1 MAMAAGEGSTRDEV
15 VSMLAVAALAKVA
28 AAMGILGDP
37 SLLGS
42 ATTMVAFAVDM
53 DMDQGVRIQ
62 ATTPMLVLEG
72 AVATSR
78 ENPADRQAGVTERML
93 GTARTTIFSEQTVQA
108 VVAAVTA
115 ATKANEPPAMRVSH
129 VADSGMAVEQQ
140 VGMPAAAPN
149 VTVQQ
154 PIVTGQE
161 AQVIHEAG
169 AKGKD
174 NEVQGP
180 PKKKK
185 EEKTGCFRCK
195 QPRHY
200 IDDCPTP
207 FCDICES
214 IHHATSACHL
224 LNAPKPTAILHGY
237 ANEALMFFELS
248 CGAFKAKAE
257 NPKLAKVTVDGDA
270 MTIPQLIE
278 QLKKIV
284 PSEKFVWEVFHFKDN
299 VYRVKLPSKL
309 DVQRLKNFGTYI
321 CTDRDSHLTFDLW
334 SSLEEPLYMLPEV
347 WVRVSGLP
355 SDIRSDFLSLWG
367 VGTLFGK
374 TMEVDMA
381 YTRKNKV
388 LRIKIGCLDSN
399 LIPEDSDM
407 FIRRGFFKLRF
418 EVEVAQSQE
427 VNMMDATN
435 GNDGNDD
442 AQHGEGKNSGGH
454 AMDMESRGNDLD
466 APSNNDEQG
475 ASDLNNDVVGMQ
487 EQLGSLDAIQIGSMH
502 VTLSPTGLPS
512 YAKNLNKNE
521 SICKSLSCVEEFPL
535 KDTSGTFFDADLRPR
550 GSPLGSSLVSG
561 RETRPQSATG
571 QQVAGVLQ
579 RPQVPASGSP
589 LVGVRETGE
598 QPASGQPVASG
609 QLLSPVANGASHVG
623 RKQQHQLSAND
634 GDQKPASSSPVPI
647 STAPPG
653 LSATRW
659 MRAVG
664 GSSVPGELLVVAKD
678 TVAEPQKIQ
687 GMHAV
692 QSDVDTGSKGTHVPM
707 IANTG
712 ACVAGEGSAV
722 HAVSVDSGMFSV
734 ANFDNVSF
742 LGNVELC
749 NPLANSNLSNAQDG
763 SYNAGLVLE
772 PELLDLL

>member
-1 MAMAAGEGSTRDEV
+1 MNGDGGRGGFNPGRGGFHAGRGGFGQGRGGYGNSRGSFAARGRYNHGGVRGGHGYGPGRGHSGNNANAGFGGGRGYFQGES
-15 VSMLAVAALAKVA
+15 S
-28 AAMGILGDP
+28 
-37 SLLGS
+37 GS
-42 ATTMVAFAVDM
+42 AGRGHGEDAWDGPNNNFQLGNNYNNNNRFVNRANQQRWNM
-53 DMDQGVRIQ
+53 GRGGGYSYRPR
-62 ATTPMLVLEG
+62 ATGTD
-72 AVATSR
+72 ASARNSID
-78 ENPADRQAGVTERML
+78 ADLLQ
-93 GTARTTIFSEQTVQA
+93 QTVQA

-195 QPRHY
+195 QPGHY

-309 DVQRLKNFGTYI
+309 EVQRLKIFGTYI

-334 SSLEEPLYMLPEV
+334 SSLEEPLYMLPE
-347 WVRVSGLP
+347 
-355 SDIRSDFLSLWG
+355 
-367 VGTLFGK
+367 

-487 EQLGSLDAIQIGSMH
+487 EQLGSLDTIQIGSMH
-502 VTLSPTGLPS
+502 VTLSPT
-512 YAKNLNKNE
+512 
-521 SICKSLSCVEEFPL
+521 
-535 KDTSGTFFDADLRPR
+535 DMRPR

-561 RETRPQSATG
+561 REMRPQSATG

-609 QLLSPVANGASHVG
+609 QPLSPAANGASHAG

-653 LSATRW
+653 LLATRW
-659 MRAVG
+659 MRAGG
-664 GSSVPGELLVVAKD
+664 GSSVPGEPLVVAKD

-687 GMHAV
+687 GMYAV

-722 HAVSVDSGMFSV
+722 HAVSVDSG
-734 ANFDNVSF
+734 
-742 LGNVELC
+742 
-749 NPLANSNLSNAQDG
+749 
-763 SYNAGLVLE
+763 LVLE
-772 PELLDLL
+772 PELVSSLEQTKGGKADEVLMTTGEGLIDTGLQDSMGVASYPRIVGHVV